1 MKTVEF
7 LHLSGQYSCVFLE
20 GNASRLLSLFYTL
33 LWKNKRPQLPMTN
46 TFSWETC
53 NRIPRSLKD
62 ETLPRVKFSGI
73 GSLFLEIDCWDK
85 ETVKCWSLTDAD
97 CTAWSAFPPQQ
108 VETSSA
114 HVSPRTAAVTHH
126 CCHLHPH
133 QQLTKVKKKESFFRV
148 YVHSFLHSLVGLVE
162 CKRDWRWGF
171 GNNVVKLGW
180 SQRK

>member
-1 MKTVEF
+1 MHQDYLTWNHDCFVKKMTWMTVEF
-7 LHLSGQYSCVFLE
+7 LHLSGKYSYVFLE

-133 QQLTKVKKKESFFRV
+133 QQLTKVKKKNLFSEFMSIVF
-148 YVHSFLHSLVGLVE
+148 
-162 CKRDWRWGF
+162 CIA
-171 GNNVVKLGW
+171 
-180 SQRK
+180 